1 MLAVAHRI
9 DCLLTKTQR
18 KKRMES
24 RRGGGTGNL
33 KAVREMRQLLRRV
46 TKTPQKPPPEK
57 KKDEKK
63 V

>member
-1 MLAVAHRI
+1 
-9 DCLLTKTQR
+9 
-18 KKRMES
+18 MES